1 MKRVAILGN
10 AGAGKSTLAR
20 ELASITRLPLH
31 VVDVIQFPGGKPA
44 PHEEYLRRHE
54 ELIREGEWIIDGYGC
69 TKSAWQRFE
78 AADTLIHIDLPLAV
92 HAYRVTKRMVKGFFR
107 TPEGWPKGSP
117 IFASS
122 MSSYRVLLP
131 CHRRLTPKYR
141 AYTSEVAG
149 MKRVV
154 HLRSRR
160 DVKRFLTEL
169 RAEYART
176 GKL

>member
-1 MKRVAILGN
+1 MKRVAIFGN

-20 ELASITRLPLH
+20 ELASITGLPLH
-31 VVDVIQFPGGKPA
+31 VVDMLQFPGGKPVA
-44 PHEEYLRRHE
+44 HEEYLRRHDK
-54 ELIREGEWIIDGYGC
+54 LIQEVEWIIDGYGC

-78 AADTLIHIDLPLAV
+78 AADTLVHIDLPLAV

-117 IFASS
+117 IFSSS

-141 AYTSEVAG
+141 AYTSGVG
-149 MKRVV
+149 GTKRVV
-154 HLRSRR
+154 HLRSKR
-160 DVKRFLTEL
+160 DVKRFLAAMRTEFS
-169 RAEYART
+169 RP
-176 GKL
+176 